1 MLAKQKRIL
10 KDYFQRIFG
19 ISYIYKLFSTEE
31 SIVQPEDVTGLS
43 VNCAWNFTLIERN
56 QLFVQ
61 RLNNNLLI
69 LLSQQKG
76 LFLARK
82 HIKVNQFQ

>member
-1 MLAKQKRIL
+1 MLSKRKKIL

-19 ISYIYKLFSTEE
+19 ISYIYKLFFTEE
-31 SIVQPEDVTGLS
+31 SIAQQEDVTGQY
-43 VNCAWNFTLIERN
+43 VNCARNFTLIEIN

-82 HIKVNQFQ
+82 HIKVN

>member
-1 MLAKQKRIL
+1 MEP
-10 KDYFQRIFG
+10 Y
-19 ISYIYKLFSTEE
+19 
-31 SIVQPEDVTGLS
+31 
-43 VNCAWNFTLIERN
+43 VNCARKFTLIERN

-82 HIKVNQFQ
+82 HNKIK

>member
-1 MLAKQKRIL
+1 MAQH
-10 KDYFQRIFG
+10 
-19 ISYIYKLFSTEE
+19 
-31 SIVQPEDVTGLS
+31 
-43 VNCAWNFTLIERN
+43 VNCARNFTLIGRN
-56 QLFVQ
+56 QLFAQ

-82 HIKVNQFQ
+82 YVTVVKS

>member
-1 MLAKQKRIL
+1 MEQIANYAR
-10 KDYFQRIFG
+10 
-19 ISYIYKLFSTEE
+19 
-31 SIVQPEDVTGLS
+31 
-43 VNCAWNFTLIERN
+43 NFTLIEIN

-61 RLNNNLLI
+61 RLNNILLI

-82 HIKVNQFQ
+82 HIKVN